1 MSATKSFYCQLAFR
15 MTDEERITNLSDPD
29 LDLHKAAEK
38 LETGPMHQKP
48 EIRKHQREEDSF
60 RRVHYLR
67 DISSSYSASCAKQL
81 LMANGIDPNRLTP
94 QQFTAF
100 QRQSPITRQ
109 KSIMLYAQSLASF
122 LGGVNKPLPTGM
134 PNIQRNPPAHGPPMT
149 TPQTCE
155 GAPLGI
161 SDFYAGGAEHGS
173 HTLQYYQMQL
183 MLLEQQHKRRL
194 AMARAEQDGLKNYGD
209 GQRHTEQRSSQS
221 TPPSSWATPQSFPSK
236 PMMAGIWASS
246 DDIELDELLENEL
259 TPEVDDDYDDDD
271 GKIEPDST
279 AV

>member
-15 MTDEERITNLSDPD
+15 ITDEERITNLSDPD
-29 LDLHKAAEK
+29 PDLYKAA
-38 LETGPMHQKP
+38 ETGPMHQKP

-67 DISSSYSASCAKQL
+67 DISGPYSASYAKQL
-81 LMANGIDPNRLTP
+81 LIANGIDPNRLTV

-100 QRQSPITRQ
+100 QRLNPTTQQ
-109 KSIMLYAQSLASF
+109 KSIILYAQILASR
-122 LGGVNKPLPTGM
+122 LRGVDKPLPTDM
-134 PNIQRNPPAHGPPMT
+134 PNIQRNPPAHGPPIT
-149 TPQTCE
+149 TPQASE
-155 GAPLGI
+155 GAPLGM
-161 SDFYAGGAEHGS
+161 SDFYSGGVGPWS
-173 HTLQYYQMQL
+173 YNLQYYQMQL
-183 MLLEQQHKRRL
+183 KLLEQQHKRRL

-221 TPPSSWATPQSFPSK
+221 TPPSSWATSQSFPSK

-259 TPEVDDDYDDDD
+259 TPEVDDDYDGDDDDD